1 MQAVQVLDSVI
12 MSILSGE
19 VNVESIDTITR
30 QRKNFEELVRCHY
43 GPPNAKAGVDCPE
56 VLQMTR
62 DLAANLAQFE
72 ETVQNLQFLCAR
84 CSLILPATSQGR
96 G

>member
-12 MSILSGE
+12 MPILSGE
-19 VNVESIDTITR
+19 VNVESIDTITQ

-43 GPPNAKAGVDCPE
+43 GPPNAKSGVDCAE

-72 ETVQNLQFLCAR
+72 ETMQNLQFLCER
-84 CSLILPATSQGR
+84 CSPMLPATGQGR

>member
-19 VNVESIDTITR
+19 VHVESIDTIAR

-43 GPPNAKAGVDCPE
+43 GSPKAKAGIDCAE

-72 ETVQNLQFLCAR
+72 ETMQNLQFLCER
-84 CSLILPATSQGR
+84 CSPILPATGR
-96 G
+96 GRG